1 MNKTSSRQFRVA
13 LIGTRS
19 LAAQELREALAASSL
34 PLKSIE
40 FYDPGVEEEYSQL
53 TEFKGEAKVI
63 HHPDAYLLEG
73 LDLVFLAADRQ
84 TNLEFGHL
92 ARDKGFRAIDLVGS
106 FSGELEIP
114 AVVAGVNDQILDNK
128 EIWLVANP
136 QPVSIILSQVLFTL
150 ASSLPVVRALAVGL
164 QPVSVFDQGG
174 LEELAEESFALLSG
188 ENYERKIFSE
198 PIAFN
203 SFPLSEKLATAGQV
217 WQEGQLEEQIKKI
230 LTGKDINFT
239 LSVVQVP
246 VFHGYSFMLYT
257 ELAEKREVADI
268 ESALKRNRLFK
279 YFPADSSQLISNRL
293 VAGKNEIFIGQL
305 RKAVDKPEGFWLWV
319 AADNLS
325 AGSAYNALSLARKML
340 GIG

>member
-1 MNKTSSRQFRVA
+1 MSKAFSRQFRVA
-13 LIGTRS
+13 LIGTGS
-19 LAAQELREALAASSL
+19 LVAQEIREALAASSL

-63 HHPDAYLLEG
+63 HHPDSYLLEG

-84 TNLEFGHL
+84 TNLKFGSL

-106 FSGELEIP
+106 FCGEGEVP
-114 AVVAGVNDQILDNK
+114 VVVAGVNDQILDNK

-150 ASSLPVVRALAVGL
+150 TRSLPVVRALSVGL
-164 QPVSVFDQGG
+164 QPVSVFDQVG

-188 ENYERKIFSE
+188 ENYERKFFPE
-198 PIAFN
+198 QIAFN
-203 SFPLSEKLATAGQV
+203 SFPLSEKTAPAGLVFKEVQFE
-217 WQEGQLEEQIKKI
+217 QEIKKI

-246 VFHGYSFMLYT
+246 VFHGYSLMLYT

-268 ESALKRNRLFK
+268 ENALKRNRLFK

-293 VAGKNEIFIGQL
+293 VAGKNEIFIGHL

-325 AGSAYNALSLARKML
+325 AGSASNALSLARKML